1 MNKNAK
7 IFESILL
14 SPNRNEQIIT
24 IICEALS
31 SCIPKSWNRI
41 NKILTYLINNNY
53 SQLKKECY
61 IGLPEDLP
69 SLRALIWKINFKY
82 LPKNIKKWDSTLKN
96 MRKQYKEIKE
106 AYLIRQKEEIK
117 IFEEIEI
124 KIKNENSIKDN
135 NIKKCYN
142 LLIENQNTEKTMK
155 KCPTQNCLR
164 SKNEALELKETKET
178 ETEIDSTNDLLLLAK
193 CTDRL
198 LLEMINKDIIRTH
211 SFFHFFSKTANK
223 NIKLNQEELNGLN
236 SHKKNL
242 IYQDFKQV
250 YTKGRKNSEILKFE
264 THSDVL
270 ERMLYIFAKMN
281 KDVGYVQG
289 MNEIISPIYYCY
301 SLDKTCDLDS
311 IEADTFW
318 SFSLLMEDIKK
329 HFININD
336 KKKGGICDKVNLFE
350 LMVSKIHKDIFI
362 KFQNNKIRIFQF
374 AFRWINLFFSQQF
387 ILPDLIRIWDAI
399 FCENDRYYFTFY
411 LGLAILEYKK
421 NGLLSKK
428 FFDTVEE
435 LQKKEL
441 ADVNKIMKIAFEI
454 KKSNENTIKEI
465 LFYYDVNFFKKKNV
479 KIDNNNNNKIK
490 DKNNKN
496 NKIEEKK
503 CDKRNC
509 ITINYIPVNP
519 SLFNNQK

>member
-350 LMVSKIHKDIFI
+350 LMVSKIHKEIYL
-362 KFQNNKIRIFQF
+362 KFQNKNLRIFHF

-399 FCENDRYYFTFY
+399 FCEDDRYNFVYYF
-411 LGLAILEYKK
+411 GLAILEYKK
-421 NGLLSKK
+421 SRLLGNN
-428 FFDTVEE
+428 FYDVVEE
-435 LQKKEL
+435 LQRKEL
-441 ADVNKIMKIAFEI
+441 TDVNKIMKIALEI
-454 KKSNENTIKEI
+454 KKLNENKINEI
-465 LFYYDVNFFKKKNV
+465 LFFYDINMFKSNGNCKKKNLIKV
-479 KIDNNNNNKIK
+479 PKNKRK
-490 DKNNKN
+490 KSED
-496 NKIEEKK
+496 KK
-503 CDKRNC
+503 CINRNC
-509 ITINYIPVNP
+509 ITINYIDINP
-519 SLFNNQK
+519 SLFKFE

>member
-1 MNKNAK
+1 MDKNSK

-41 NKILTYLINNNY
+41 NKILTYIINNNY

-61 IGLPEDLP
+61 KGLPEDLP

-96 MRKQYKEIKE
+96 MRKEYKEIKE

-117 IFEEIEI
+117 IFEEIEN
-124 KIKNENSIKDN
+124 KIRINEKNPKNPKENITKKYYNIIIENENKDN
-135 NIKKCYN
+135 I
-142 LLIENQNTEKTMK
+142 IK
-155 KCPTQNCLR
+155 KCPTQIHLR
-164 SKNEALELKETKET
+164 PKTEILENKETKET
-178 ETEIDSTNDLLLLAK
+178 ESEIESNNNLFLLAK

-211 SFFHFFSKTANK
+211 SFFHFFSKTK
-223 NIKLNQEELNGLN
+223 NNNVKLNQEELNGIN
-236 SHKKNL
+236 SHKQDL

-301 SLDKTCDLDS
+301 SLDKTCDLEN

-318 SFSLLMEDIKK
+318 SFSFLMEDIKK
-329 HFININD
+329 YFININD
-336 KKKGGICDKVNLFE
+336 KKKGGICDKINLFE

-387 ILPDLIRIWDAI
+387 ILPDLIRIWDSI
-399 FCENDRYYFTFY
+399 FCENDRYYFSFF

-421 NGLLSKK
+421 TGLLGKK

-441 ADVNKIMKIAFEI
+441 ADVNKIMKIALEI
-454 KKSNENTIKEI
+454 KKTNENIIKEI
-465 LFYYDVNFFKKKNV
+465 LFFYDVNIFKKKNA
-479 KIDNNNNNKIK
+479 KLNNIKKIK
-490 DKNNKN
+490 DINNKR
-496 NKIEEKK
+496 EEKK
-503 CDKRNC
+503 TDVRNC
-509 ITINYIPVNP
+509 VTINYIHINQ
-519 SLFNNQK
+519 SLFKNPK